1 MPWPE
6 GLGAARLGMPEH
18 PISPSPLLWEVG
30 GGRRQ
35 RDPHAP
41 DAVSL
46 GQRGWHVSAE
56 LREGVGTLADSTSGS
71 LGFTK
76 SAELSAAPPAD
87 ASHTDGP
94 SRGSHPHP
102 LSRPHPHPLAA
113 TPTPPLAASPGDTP
127 LHMSLGE
134 CSSCPPEA
142 LGVSPTRRPGEPSTA
157 GWHVPGPHRLIL
169 PIPATWF
176 AMAPSVQ
183 TVMVPKRLESMMSF
197 TSLNRHYFC
206 LHQTKI
212 CGYATW
218 LTLGPRINNKQ

>member
-1 MPWPE
+1 MLRSAAPPAASCGDCGGQGACRCLGGAGRRRLAGSRAGQELGGHPVPWPE

-56 LREGVGTLADSTSGS
+56 LREGVGTLADSASGS

-102 LSRPHPHPLAA
+102 LSGPHPHPLTRSHPHPLSRSHPHPLSRPRPHPLSRPHQA
-113 TPTPPLAASPGDTP
+113 TPPCTCLSESAARVHPRPWG
-127 LHMSLGE
+127 
-134 CSSCPPEA
+134 CPPRGGPESPAQRAGTCPA
-142 LGVSPTRRPGEPSTA
+142 LTG
-157 GWHVPGPHRLIL
+157 
-169 PIPATWF
+169 
-176 AMAPSVQ
+176 
-183 TVMVPKRLESMMSF
+183 
-197 TSLNRHYFC
+197 
-206 LHQTKI
+206 
-212 CGYATW
+212 
-218 LTLGPRINNKQ
+218 